1 MSEHKRLVRLIARAF
16 YSGECPPKLTTAPGG
31 GRSRMDKI
39 DRRGM
44 AVLIIDTLT
53 RMQWVKEED
62 LAARLKLHSK
72 QLRRTLRFLE
82 QELMVR
88 REHRREKPPPRPN
101 LPEIDEASRRPHT
114 YSYACIDYTRAI
126 DMTRLRLYHM
136 RKKLE
141 DHVQEKAVEQMF
153 VCGTCNRKYSSM
165 DAAYLAMNLWHCE
178 DCRVEVQREV
188 GNTGTAGDDE
198 AIMHHKTA
206 MRDLLKRLDIQIT
219 PIKEALIKIRD
230 VPAPNYG

>member
-1 MSEHKRLVRLIARAF
+1 
-16 YSGECPPKLTTAPGG
+16 
-31 GRSRMDKI
+31 MDKV

-44 AVLIIDTLT
+44 AVLILDTLT

-62 LAARLKLHSK
+62 LAARLKLHPK

-82 QELMVR
+82 QELLVR

-101 LPEIDEASRRPHT
+101 LPEADEAARRPHT
-114 YSYACIDYTRAI
+114 YSYCCIDYAQAI
-126 DMTRLRLYHM
+126 DMTRLRLHHM

-153 VCGTCNRKYSSM
+153 VCGVCGRKYSSM
-165 DAAYLAMNLWHCE
+165 DAAYLAMNGWQCE
-178 DCRVEVQREV
+178 DCQVEVQREV

-198 AIMHHKTA
+198 AIRLHKAT
-206 MRDLLKRLDIQIT
+206 MRDLLKRLDGQ
-219 PIKEALIKIRD
+219 PHQGGADQDPRGAGPQLR
-230 VPAPNYG
+230 VAA